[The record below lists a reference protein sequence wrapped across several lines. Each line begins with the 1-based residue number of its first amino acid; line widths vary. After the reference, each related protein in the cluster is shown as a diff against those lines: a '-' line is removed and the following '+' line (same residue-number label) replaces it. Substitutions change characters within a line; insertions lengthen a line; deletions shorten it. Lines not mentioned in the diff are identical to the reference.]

1 MNTTSPSG
9 SRLYYLDWLRV
20 IAIICVFFFHNAR
33 FYDTF
38 TDWHLKNATTNVGA
52 TALVAIMNP
61 WMMPLFF
68 LISGAGTYFALKN
81 RTILQ
86 YIGERT
92 LRILV
97 PLIFGMLVIVV
108 PQAYYQAVFHGEI
121 PAGYNIFQILG
132 LYYKSLPDLNFF
144 HLWFLAFLF
153 LFSIVTSPLLASWMK
168 GGMSVVTKIAAYFD
182 KPWALVLLVVLPL
195 AVADAFIPQ
204 DSFPGDRGS
213 GGWSMVAYLQFFIFG
228 YLIFANARIMEKIKK
243 MGWVAL
249 GSALAT
255 AALLLTVFFDYLVN
269 PADHSGTPMY
279 ILAMTLEAINTWSFL
294 IAILALAYHVL
305 NRNNRFLSYANE
317 AVLPFYIL
325 HQTVII
331 SIGYYIIS
339 LNTGVG
345 IKYLIISVSSLLVIM
360 IIYELVRRVNVL
372 RFLFGMRWKKKT
384 QGKLSPGGS

>member
-1 MNTTSPSG
+1 MTTESSSG

-38 TDWHLKNATTNVGA
+38 TDWHIKNATTNVGA

-68 LISGAGTYFALKN
+68 LISGAGTYYALKN

-108 PQAYYQAVFHGEI
+108 PQAYYQAAFHGEI
-121 PAGYNIFQILG
+121 PAGYNFLQILG
-132 LYYKSLPDLNFF
+132 LYYKTLPDLNFF

-153 LFSIVTSPLLASWMK
+153 VFSIVTSPLLAAWGKQNWSII
-168 GGMSVVTKIAAYFD
+168 TRIAAYFE
-182 KPWALVLLVVLPL
+182 KPWALILLVVLPL
-195 AVADAFIPQ
+195 AAADAFIPQ
-204 DSFPGDRGS
+204 SNILGDRGS
-213 GGWSMVAYLQFFIFG
+213 GGWSMIAYLQFFIFG
-228 YLIFANARIMEKIKK
+228 YLIFANSRIMASVKKI
-243 MGWVAL
+243 GWLAL
-249 GSALAT
+249 GAVLVT
-255 AALLLTVFFDYLVN
+255 AGLLLTVFFDYLVN
-269 PADHSGTPMY
+269 PADHFGSPGF
-279 ILAMTLEAINTWSFL
+279 IFAMTLEAVNSWAFL
-294 IAILALAYHVL
+294 LAILALAAKVL

-339 LNTGVG
+339 QDWGVG
-345 IKYLIISVSSLLVIM
+345 LKYPVIAISSFVVILA
-360 IIYELVRRVNVL
+360 IYELVRRVNVL
-372 RFLFGMRWKKKT
+372 RFLLGMRLVKKP
-384 QGKLSPGGS
+384 QQS